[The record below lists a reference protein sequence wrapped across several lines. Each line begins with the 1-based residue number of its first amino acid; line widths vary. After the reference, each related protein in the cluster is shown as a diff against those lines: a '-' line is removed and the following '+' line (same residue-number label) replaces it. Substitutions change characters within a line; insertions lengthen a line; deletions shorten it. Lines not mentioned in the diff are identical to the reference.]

1 MTCTGNGGKMIQ
13 SIMKIGKWVKKN
25 EDSGDLIRDFIQN
38 PNEKGN
44 ISKVFEIV
52 LKHHEKG
59 FVYEKINVSEFS
71 ETRLIKYL
79 YRHGSSRGADV
90 TPTSKFAGDMEKT
103 FKKKILKCI
112 GDIEKEKTSI
122 GLTSDEQKIITQIN
136 KVLSASEKDIIISL
150 QKQLEDIDQKKGSI
164 LTLAFTGNGDKH
176 YIGDME
182 LFRKI
187 LGNKAKEKYYKK
199 HGKKSLGQ
207 DQICSVCHENQKE
220 VYGFV
225 NTYNFYTVDKPGF
238 VSGGFKQQDAW
249 KNYPVCYNCAVNL
262 EQGKKYLSENL
273 SFNFYGFNYLLIPKF
288 ITGRLI
294 EESMGILEDAFEQ
307 KASEILKSGFE
318 KKFRYRLTSAE
329 NEIFDLI
336 SEQEDYISF
345 DFLFYVEKQ
354 AALNVLLHIEDV
366 LPSRLRRLFQIK
378 AHVDQI
384 DIFKRVKPDKNTD
397 KNDEGKRLVF
407 NFGILRDFF
416 PLISKKRTYDK
427 NFLELAGKIF
437 SHKAID
443 YNFIMQAIVR
453 KIRPVFINNKST
465 EILCL
470 KGCMLLNFLA
480 ELGILSK
487 GGVKMDIKI
496 IDDLKKSFSSED
508 KTYSE
513 KIERFFSAHGGFFD
527 CAPKKACFLT
537 GVLVRKVLNI
547 QFKEKNAT
555 PFQKKL
561 HGLRLSESVMKNI
574 SKEAQAKLEQ
584 YKKNYYRELETVIS
598 QYMTVGD
605 KNWPITNDEISF
617 YFTTGMNL
625 ADLFKTEKEEE
636 DNDGSDK

>member
-1 MTCTGNGGKMIQ
+1 MIQ
-13 SIMKIGKWVKKN
+13 SIMKIGRWARKN
-25 EDSGDLIRDFIQN
+25 DDSEDLIKDFIQN

-44 ISKVFEIV
+44 ISKVFEII
-52 LKHHEKG
+52 LKQHEKD
-59 FVYEKINVSEFS
+59 FVYEKVNVSEFS
-71 ETRLIKYL
+71 ETRLMKYL
-79 YRHGSSRGADV
+79 YRHGSSRGSDV

-103 FKKKILKCI
+103 FKNKIHKCI

-122 GLTSDEQKIITQIN
+122 GLTSYEQKIITQIN
-136 KVLSASEKDIIISL
+136 KALSASEKDIIINL
-150 QKQLEDIDQKKGSI
+150 QKQLEDIDQKEGSI
-164 LTLAFTGNGDKH
+164 LTLVFSGNKGKR

-182 LFRKI
+182 LFKKI
-187 LGNKAKEKYYKK
+187 LQNKGKEKYYKK
-199 HGKKSLGQ
+199 HGKESLGQ
-207 DQICSVCHENQKE
+207 DQTCSVCHENQKE

-249 KNYPVCYNCAVNL
+249 KNYPVCCDCAVNM
-262 EQGKKYLSENL
+262 EQGKKYLNENL

-288 ITGRLI
+288 ITGKLI
-294 EESMGILEDAFEQ
+294 NESMDILEYAFEQ

-318 KKFRYRLTSAE
+318 KKFRYCLTDAE

-345 DFLFYVEKQ
+345 DFLFYAEKQ
-354 AALNVLLHIEDV
+354 AAFNILLHIEDV
-366 LPSRLRRLFQIK
+366 LPSRLKRLFRIK
-378 AHVDQI
+378 THIDQI
-384 DIFKRVKPDKNTD
+384 DIFKRVKIDKNNEAT
-397 KNDEGKRLVF
+397 RLVL

-437 SHKAID
+437 SYKPID
-443 YNFIMQAIVR
+443 YNFVMQAIVR

-470 KGCMLLNFLA
+470 KGYMLLNFLA
-480 ELGILSK
+480 ELGVLSK

-496 IDDLKKSFSSED
+496 IDDLKESFSSED

-513 KIERFFSAHGGFFD
+513 KIERFFAAHGGFFD

-547 QFKEKNAT
+547 QFKANNAT

-561 HGLRLSESVMKNI
+561 HGLILSESIIKNV

-584 YKKNYYRELETVIS
+584 YKKNYYRELETIIS
-598 QYMTVGD
+598 QYMTIGD
-605 KNWPITNDEISF
+605 KNWLITNDEISF

-625 ADLFKTEKEEE
+625 ADLFKTKKEEE
-636 DNDGSDK
+636 DNDGPDQ

>member
-1 MTCTGNGGKMIQ
+1 
-13 SIMKIGKWVKKN
+13 MKIGRWARKN
-25 EDSGDLIRDFIQN
+25 DDSENLIRNLIQN

-44 ISKVFEIV
+44 ISKVFEII
-52 LKHHEKG
+52 LKQQGEG
-59 FVYEKINVSEFS
+59 FVYEKVNVSEFS
-71 ETRLIKYL
+71 ETRLMKYL
-79 YRHGSSRGADV
+79 YRHGSSRGSDV

-103 FKKKILKCI
+103 FKNKINKCI

-122 GLTSDEQKIITQIN
+122 GLTPDEQKIITQIN
-136 KVLSASEKDIIISL
+136 KVLSASEKDIIINL
-150 QKQLEDIDQKKGSI
+150 QKQIEDIDQKEGSI
-164 LTLAFTGNGDKH
+164 LTLVFSGNKGKR

-182 LFRKI
+182 MFRTI
-187 LGNKAKEKYYKK
+187 LQNKGKEKYYKK
-199 HGKKSLGQ
+199 HGKESLGQ
-207 DQICSVCHENQKE
+207 DQTCSVCHEKQKE

-249 KNYPVCYNCAVNL
+249 KNYPVCCNCAVNM
-262 EQGKKYLSENL
+262 EQGKKYLAENL
-273 SFNFYGFNYLLIPKF
+273 SFSFYGFNYLLIPKF

-294 EESMGILEDAFEQ
+294 EESMEILEYAFEQ

-318 KKFRYRLTSAE
+318 KKFRYRLTDAE

-345 DFLFYVEKQ
+345 DFLFYAEKQ
-354 AALNVLLHIEDV
+354 AAFNILLHIEDV
-366 LPSRLRRLFQIK
+366 LPSRLKRLFQIK
-378 AHVDQI
+378 THIDQI
-384 DIFKRVKPDKNTD
+384 DIFKRVKTD
-397 KNDEGKRLVF
+397 KKDEEKRLVF
-407 NFGILRDFF
+407 NFGVLRDFF

-437 SHKAID
+437 SYKPID
-443 YNFIMQAIVR
+443 YNFVMQAIVR

-470 KGCMLLNFLA
+470 KGYMLLNFLA

-496 IDDLKKSFSSED
+496 IDDIKKSFSSED

-513 KIERFFSAHGGFFD
+513 KIERFFAAHGGFFD

-547 QFKEKNAT
+547 QFKENNAT

-561 HGLRLSESVMKNI
+561 HGLRLSESIIKNV

-584 YKKNYYRELETVIS
+584 YKKNYYYMELETIIS
-598 QYMTVGD
+598 QYMAVGN

-625 ADLFKTEKEEE
+625 ANLI
-636 DNDGSDK
+636 

>member
-1 MTCTGNGGKMIQ
+1 
-13 SIMKIGKWVKKN
+13 MKIGRWARKN
-25 EDSGDLIRDFIQN
+25 DDSEDLIRDLIQN

-44 ISKVFEIV
+44 ISKVFEIF
-52 LKHHEKG
+52 LKQQGKG
-59 FVYEKINVSEFS
+59 FVYEKVNVSEFS
-71 ETRLIKYL
+71 ETRLMKYL
-79 YRHGSSRGADV
+79 YRHGSSRGSDV
-90 TPTSKFAGDMEKT
+90 TPTSKFAGDMKKT
-103 FKKKILKCI
+103 FKNKIHKCI

-136 KVLSASEKDIIISL
+136 KALSASEKDIIINL
-150 QKQLEDIDQKKGSI
+150 QKQIADIDQKEGSI
-164 LTLAFTGNGDKH
+164 LTLVFSGNKGKR

-187 LGNKAKEKYYKK
+187 LQNKGKEKYYKK
-199 HGKKSLGQ
+199 HGKESLGQ
-207 DQICSVCHENQKE
+207 DQTCSVCHEKQKE

-249 KNYPVCYNCAVNL
+249 KNYPVCCNCAVNM
-262 EQGKKYLSENL
+262 EQGKKYLAENL
-273 SFNFYGFNYLLIPKF
+273 SFSFYGFNYLLIPKF

-294 EESMGILEDAFEQ
+294 EESMEILEYAFEQ

-318 KKFRYRLTSAE
+318 KKFRYCLTDAE
-329 NEIFDLI
+329 NEILGLI

-345 DFLFYVEKQ
+345 DFLFYAEKQ
-354 AALNVLLHIEDV
+354 AAFNILLHIEDV
-366 LPSRLRRLFQIK
+366 LPSRLKRLFQIK
-378 AHVDQI
+378 THIDQI
-384 DIFKRVKPDKNTD
+384 DIFKRVKTD
-397 KNDEGKRLVF
+397 KKDEEKRLVF
-407 NFGILRDFF
+407 NFGVLRDFF

-437 SHKAID
+437 SYKPID
-443 YNFIMQAIVR
+443 YNFVMQAIVR

-470 KGCMLLNFLA
+470 KGYMLLNFLA

-496 IDDLKKSFSSED
+496 IDDIKKSFSSED

-513 KIERFFSAHGGFFD
+513 KIERFFAAHGGFFD

-547 QFKEKNAT
+547 QFKENNAT

-561 HGLRLSESVMKNI
+561 HGLRLSESIIKNV

-584 YKKNYYRELETVIS
+584 YKKNYYRELETIIS
-598 QYMTVGD
+598 QYMTIGD

-625 ADLFKTEKEEE
+625 ADLFKTKKEEE
-636 DNDGSDK
+636 DNDGPDQ

>member
-1 MTCTGNGGKMIQ
+1 MIQ
-13 SIMKIGKWVKKN
+13 SIMKIGRWVREN
-25 EDSGDLIRDFIQN
+25 GNSEDLIRDFIQN

-44 ISKVFEIV
+44 ISKVFAIV
-52 LKHHEKG
+52 LKQQKKG
-59 FVYEKINVSEFS
+59 FVYDRVNVEEFS
-71 ETRLIKYL
+71 ETKLIKYL
-79 YRHGSSRGADV
+79 YRHGSSRGSDV

-103 FKKKILKCI
+103 FKNKIHKCI
-112 GDIEKEKTSI
+112 GDIEKEKSSI
-122 GLTSDEQKIITQIN
+122 GLTSDEQRIITQTN
-136 KVLSASEKDIIISL
+136 KALSASEKDIIISL

-164 LTLAFTGNGDKH
+164 LTLAFTGNGGKQ

-187 LGNKAKEKYYKK
+187 LQNKAKEKYYKQY
-199 HGKKSLGQ
+199 GKESLGQ
-207 DQICSVCHENQKE
+207 DQICSVCHEKQKE

-238 VSGGFKQQDAW
+238 VSGGFKQRDAW
-249 KNYPVCYNCAVNL
+249 KNYPVCYDCAVNM
-262 EQGKKYLSENL
+262 EQGKKYLTENL
-273 SFNFYGFNYLLIPKF
+273 NFSFYGFNYLLIPKF

-294 EESMGILEDAFEQ
+294 EESMDILEDAFEQ
-307 KASEILKSGFE
+307 KASELLKSGFE

-345 DFLFYVEKQ
+345 DFLFYAEKQ
-354 AALNVLLHIEDV
+354 AAFNILLHIEDV
-366 LPSRLRRLFQIK
+366 LPSMFRRLFQIK
-378 AHVDQI
+378 AHIDQI
-384 DIFKRVKPDKNTD
+384 DIFKKIKTD

-437 SHKAID
+437 SYKPID
-443 YNFIMQAIVR
+443 YNFVMQAIVR
-453 KIRPVFINNKST
+453 KIRPAFISNKST
-465 EILCL
+465 KILCL
-470 KGCMLLNFLA
+470 KGYMLLNFLA
-480 ELGILSK
+480 KLGILSK

-496 IDDLKKSFSSED
+496 IDDIKESFSSDD

-513 KIERFFSAHGGFFD
+513 KIEKFFTAHGGFFD

-547 QFKEKNAT
+547 QFKANNAT

-561 HGLRLSESVMKNI
+561 HGLRLSESIIKNV

-598 QYMTVGD
+598 QYMTAGGN
-605 KNWPITNDEISF
+605 NWLITNDEISF

-625 ADLFKTEKEEE
+625 ADLFKTKKEEE
-636 DNDGSDK
+636 DNDGPDQ

>member
-1 MTCTGNGGKMIQ
+1 
-13 SIMKIGKWVKKN
+13 MKIGKWVRKN
-25 EDSGDLIRDFIQN
+25 EDSEDLIRDFVQN

-44 ISKVFEIV
+44 ISKVFEII
-52 LKHHEKG
+52 LKQQGKG
-59 FVYEKINVSEFS
+59 FVYEKVNVSEFS
-71 ETRLIKYL
+71 ETRLMKYL
-79 YRHGSSRGADV
+79 YRHGSPRGSDV
-90 TPTSKFAGDMEKT
+90 TPTSKFAGDMKKT
-103 FKKKILKCI
+103 FKNKIYKCI
-112 GDIEKEKTSI
+112 GDIEKEKISI
-122 GLTSDEQKIITQIN
+122 GLTSDEQRIITQIN
-136 KVLSASEKDIIISL
+136 KALSASEKDIIISL
-150 QKQLEDIDQKKGSI
+150 QKQLEDIDQKEGSI
-164 LTLAFTGNGDKH
+164 LTLVFSGNEGKQ

-187 LGNKAKEKYYKK
+187 LQNKAKEKYYKK
-199 HGKKSLGQ
+199 HGTKSLGQ
-207 DQICSVCHENQKE
+207 NQICSVCHEKQKE

-225 NTYNFYTVDKPGF
+225 NTYNFYAVDKPGF

-262 EQGKKYLSENL
+262 EQGKKYINENL
-273 SFNFYGFNYLLIPKF
+273 SFSFYGFKYLLIPKF
-288 ITGRLI
+288 ITGKFV
-294 EESMGILEDAFEQ
+294 EESMEILEDAFEQ

-318 KKFRYRLTSAE
+318 KKFRYHLTSAE

-345 DFLFYVEKQ
+345 DFLFYAEKQ
-354 AALNVLLHIEDV
+354 AAFNILLHIEDV
-366 LPSRLRRLFQIK
+366 LPSRLKQLFQIK
-378 AHVDQI
+378 TRIDQI
-384 DIFKRVKPDKNTD
+384 DIFSRVKTD
-397 KNDEGKRLVF
+397 KNDEAKRLVF

-437 SHKAID
+437 SHKPID
-443 YNFIMQAIVR
+443 YNFVMQAIVR

-470 KGCMLLNFLA
+470 KGYMLLNFLA

-496 IDDLKKSFSSED
+496 IDDLKESFSSED

-513 KIERFFSAHGGFFD
+513 KIERFFSAHGDFFD

-547 QFKEKNAT
+547 QFKANNAT

-561 HGLRLSESVMKNI
+561 HGLRLSESVIKNV

-605 KNWPITNDEISF
+605 KNWQITNDEISF

-625 ADLFKTEKEEE
+625 ADLFKTKKEEE
-636 DNDGSDK
+636 DNDGPDQ

>member
-1 MTCTGNGGKMIQ
+1 MIQ
-13 SIMKIGKWVKKN
+13 SIMKIGRWARKN
-25 EDSGDLIRDFIQN
+25 DDSEDLIKDFIQN

-44 ISKVFEIV
+44 ISKVFEII
-52 LKHHEKG
+52 LKQHEKD
-59 FVYEKINVSEFS
+59 FVYEKVNVSEFS
-71 ETRLIKYL
+71 ETRLMKYL
-79 YRHGSSRGADV
+79 YRHGSSRGSDV

-103 FKKKILKCI
+103 FKNKIHKCI

-122 GLTSDEQKIITQIN
+122 GLTSYEQKIITQIN
-136 KVLSASEKDIIISL
+136 KALSASEKDIIINL
-150 QKQLEDIDQKKGSI
+150 QKQLEDIDQKEGSI
-164 LTLAFTGNGDKH
+164 LTLVFSGNKGKR

-182 LFRKI
+182 LFKKI
-187 LGNKAKEKYYKK
+187 LQNKGKEKYYKK
-199 HGKKSLGQ
+199 HGKESLGQ
-207 DQICSVCHENQKE
+207 DQTCSVCHENQKE

-249 KNYPVCYNCAVNL
+249 KNYPVCCDCAVNM
-262 EQGKKYLSENL
+262 EQGKKYLNENL

-288 ITGRLI
+288 ITGKLI
-294 EESMGILEDAFEQ
+294 NESMDILEYAFEQ

-318 KKFRYRLTSAE
+318 KKFRYCLTDAE

-345 DFLFYVEKQ
+345 DFLFYAEKQ
-354 AALNVLLHIEDV
+354 AAFNILLHIEDV
-366 LPSRLRRLFQIK
+366 LPSRLKRLFQIK
-378 AHVDQI
+378 THVDQI
-384 DIFKRVKPDKNTD
+384 DIFSRVKTGN
-397 KNDEGKRLVF
+397 NDEGKGVVF

-437 SHKAID
+437 SNKPID
-443 YNFIMQAIVR
+443 YNFVMQAIVR

-470 KGCMLLNFLA
+470 KGYMLLNFLA
-480 ELGILSK
+480 ELGVLSK

-496 IDDLKKSFSSED
+496 IDDLKESFSSED

-513 KIERFFSAHGGFFD
+513 KIERFFAAHGGFFD

-547 QFKEKNAT
+547 QFKANNAT

-561 HGLRLSESVMKNI
+561 HGLILSESIIKNV

-584 YKKNYYRELETVIS
+584 YKKNYYRELETIIS
-598 QYMTVGD
+598 QYMTIGD
-605 KNWPITNDEISF
+605 KNWLITNDEISF

-625 ADLFKTEKEEE
+625 ADLFKTKKEEE
-636 DNDGSDK
+636 DNDGPDQ

>member
-1 MTCTGNGGKMIQ
+1 MIQ
-13 SIMKIGKWVKKN
+13 SIMKIGKWVRKN
-25 EDSGDLIRDFIQN
+25 EDSEDLIRNFVQN

-44 ISKVFEIV
+44 ISKVFEII
-52 LKHHEKG
+52 LKQQGKD
-59 FVYEKINVSEFS
+59 FVYEKVNVSEFS
-71 ETRLIKYL
+71 ETRLMKYL
-79 YRHGSSRGADV
+79 YRHGSPRGSDV
-90 TPTSKFAGDMEKT
+90 TPTSKFAGDIKKT
-103 FKKKILKCI
+103 FKNKIYKCI
-112 GDIEKEKTSI
+112 NDIEKEKTSI
-122 GLTSDEQKIITQIN
+122 GLTSDEQRIITQIN
-136 KVLSASEKDIIISL
+136 KALSVSEKDIIVNL
-150 QKQLEDIDQKKGSI
+150 QKQIEDIDQKEGSI
-164 LTLAFTGNGDKH
+164 LTLVFSGNEGKQ

-182 LFRKI
+182 LFKKI
-187 LGNKAKEKYYKK
+187 LQNKGKETYYKK

-207 DQICSVCHENQKE
+207 DQICSVCHEKQKE

-249 KNYPVCYNCAVNL
+249 KNYPVCCYCAVNL
-262 EQGKKYLSENL
+262 EQGKKYLNENL
-273 SFNFYGFNYLLIPKF
+273 SFSFYGFNYLLIPKF
-288 ITGRLI
+288 ITGKLI
-294 EESMGILEDAFEQ
+294 NESMDILEDAFEQ

-345 DFLFYVEKQ
+345 DFLFYAEKQ
-354 AALNVLLHIEDV
+354 AAFNILLHIEDV
-366 LPSRLRRLFQIK
+366 LPSMFRRLFQIK
-378 AHVDQI
+378 AHIDQI
-384 DIFKRVKPDKNTD
+384 DIFSRLKTD

-437 SHKAID
+437 SYKPID
-443 YNFIMQAIVR
+443 YNFVMQAIVR
-453 KIRPVFINNKST
+453 KIRPVFIDNKST

-470 KGCMLLNFLA
+470 KGYMLLNFLA

-487 GGVKMDIKI
+487 GCVKMDIKI

-527 CAPKKACFLT
+527 CTSKKVCFLT
-537 GVLVRKVLNI
+537 GILVRYLINI
-547 QFKEKNAT
+547 QKRPPVKGGKPLSKA
-555 PFQKKL
+555 PFEKKL
-561 HGLRLSESVMKNI
+561 QGLRLNEQLIKKLSF
-574 SKEAQAKLEQ
+574 EAQNKLEQ
-584 YKKNYYRELETVIS
+584 YKENYYIKLENIIAQYFVIA
-598 QYMTVGD
+598 GL
-605 KNWPITNDEISF
+605 KWALTNDEISF

-625 ADLFKTEKEEE
+625 ADLFKTKKEEE
-636 DNDGSDK
+636 DNDGPDE

>member
-1 MTCTGNGGKMIQ
+1 MIQ
-13 SIMKIGKWVKKN
+13 SIMKIGRWARKN
-25 EDSGDLIRDFIQN
+25 DDSEDLIRDLIQN

-44 ISKVFEIV
+44 ISKVFEIF
-52 LKHHEKG
+52 LKQQGKG
-59 FVYEKINVSEFS
+59 FVYEKVNVSEFS
-71 ETRLIKYL
+71 ETRLMKYL
-79 YRHGSSRGADV
+79 YRHGSSRGSDV
-90 TPTSKFAGDMEKT
+90 TPTSKFAGDMKKT
-103 FKKKILKCI
+103 FKNKIHKCI
-112 GDIEKEKTSI
+112 GDIEKTSI

-136 KVLSASEKDIIISL
+136 KALSASEKDIIINL
-150 QKQLEDIDQKKGSI
+150 QKQIADIDQKEGSI
-164 LTLAFTGNGDKH
+164 LTLVFSGNKGKR

-187 LGNKAKEKYYKK
+187 LQNKGKEKYYKK
-199 HGKKSLGQ
+199 HGKESLGQ
-207 DQICSVCHENQKE
+207 DQTCSVCHEKQKE

-249 KNYPVCYNCAVNL
+249 KNYPVCCNCAVNM
-262 EQGKKYLSENL
+262 EQGKKYLAENL
-273 SFNFYGFNYLLIPKF
+273 SFSFYGFNYLLIPKF

-294 EESMGILEDAFEQ
+294 EESMEILEDAFEQ

-345 DFLFYVEKQ
+345 DFLFYAEKQ
-354 AALNVLLHIEDV
+354 AAFNILLHIEDV
-366 LPSRLRRLFQIK
+366 LPSMFRRLFQIK
-378 AHVDQI
+378 AHIDQI
-384 DIFKRVKPDKNTD
+384 DIFSRVKTD
-397 KNDEGKRLVF
+397 KNNEGKSLVF
-407 NFGILRDFF
+407 NFGVLRDFF

-437 SHKAID
+437 SYKPID
-443 YNFIMQAIVR
+443 YNFVMQAIAR

-470 KGCMLLNFLA
+470 KGYMLLNFLA

-487 GGVKMDIKI
+487 GGVRMDIKI
-496 IDDLKKSFSSED
+496 IDDLKESFSSED

-513 KIERFFSAHGGFFD
+513 KIERFFAAHGGFFD

-547 QFKEKNAT
+547 QFKANNAT

-561 HGLRLSESVMKNI
+561 HGLRLSESIIKNV

-584 YKKNYYRELETVIS
+584 YKKNYYRELETIIS
-598 QYMTVGD
+598 QYMTICN
-605 KNWPITNDEISF
+605 KNWQITNDEISF

-625 ADLFKTEKEEE
+625 ADLFKTKKEEE
-636 DNDGSDK
+636 DNDGPDQ

>member
-1 MTCTGNGGKMIQ
+1 
-13 SIMKIGKWVKKN
+13 MKIGKWVRKN
-25 EDSGDLIRDFIQN
+25 EDSEDLIRDFIQN

-44 ISKVFEIV
+44 ISKVFEII
-52 LKHHEKG
+52 LKQQEKN
-59 FVYEKINVSEFS
+59 FVCEKVNVSEFS
-71 ETRLIKYL
+71 ETKLMKYL
-79 YRHGSSRGADV
+79 YRHGSSRGSDV

-103 FKKKILKCI
+103 FKNKIHKCI
-112 GDIEKEKTSI
+112 ADIEKEKTSI

-136 KVLSASEKDIIISL
+136 KSLSASEKDIIINL
-150 QKQLEDIDQKKGSI
+150 QKQLEDIDQKEGSI
-164 LTLAFTGNGDKH
+164 LTLVFSGNEGKQ

-187 LGNKAKEKYYKK
+187 LQNKTKEKYYKQY
-199 HGKKSLGQ
+199 GKESLGQ
-207 DQICSVCHENQKE
+207 DQICSVCHKNQKE

-249 KNYPVCYNCAVNL
+249 KNYPVCYTCAVNL
-262 EQGKKYLSENL
+262 EQGKKYLTENL
-273 SFNFYGFNYLLIPKF
+273 NFSFYGFNYLLIPKF

-294 EESMGILEDAFEQ
+294 EESMEILEDAFEQ
-307 KASEILKSGFE
+307 RASEVLKSGFE

-345 DFLFYVEKQ
+345 DFLFYAEKQ
-354 AALNVLLHIEDV
+354 AAFNILLHIEDV
-366 LPSRLRRLFQIK
+366 LPSQLKQLFQIK
-378 AHVDQI
+378 THIDQI
-384 DIFKRVKPDKNTD
+384 DIFSRVKTD

-427 NFLELAGKIF
+427 NFLELAGKIL
-437 SHKAID
+437 SHKPID
-443 YNFIMQAIVR
+443 YNFVMQAIVR

-470 KGCMLLNFLA
+470 KGYMLLNFLA

-496 IDDLKKSFSSED
+496 IDDLKESFSSED

-527 CAPKKACFLT
+527 CASKKVCFLT
-537 GVLVRKVLNI
+537 GILVRYLINI
-547 QFKEKNAT
+547 QKRPPVKGGKPLSKA
-555 PFQKKL
+555 PFEKKL
-561 HGLRLSESVMKNI
+561 QGLRLNEQLIKKLSF
-574 SKEAQAKLEQ
+574 EAQNKLEQ
-584 YKKNYYRELETVIS
+584 YKENYYIKLENIIAQYFVIA
-598 QYMTVGD
+598 D
-605 KNWPITNDEISF
+605 LKWALTNDEISF

-625 ADLFKTEKEEE
+625 SDLFKTKKEEK
-636 DNDGSDK
+636 DNDGPDK

>member
-1 MTCTGNGGKMIQ
+1 MIQ
-13 SIMKIGKWVKKN
+13 SIMKIGKWARKN
-25 EDSGDLIRDFIQN
+25 EDSGDLIKDFIQN

-44 ISKVFEIV
+44 IDKVFEII
-52 LKHHEKG
+52 LKQQEKG
-59 FVYEKINVSEFS
+59 FVYEKVNVSEFS

-79 YRHGSSRGADV
+79 YRHGSPRGSDV
-90 TPTSKFAGDMEKT
+90 TPTSKFAGDIGKT
-103 FKKKILKCI
+103 FKNKIYKCI
-112 GDIEKEKTSI
+112 GDIEKKTSM

-136 KVLSASEKDIIISL
+136 KALSASEKDIILDL

-187 LGNKAKEKYYKK
+187 LQNKTKEKYYKQY
-199 HGKKSLGQ
+199 GKESLGQ
-207 DQICSVCHENQKE
+207 DKICSVCHENQKE

-238 VSGGFKQQDAW
+238 VSGGFKQQYAW

-262 EQGKKYLSENL
+262 EQGKKYINENL
-273 SFNFYGFNYLLIPKF
+273 SFSFYGFNYLLIPKF

-294 EESMGILEDAFEQ
+294 EESMEILEYNFEQ

-318 KKFRYRLTSAE
+318 KKFKDRLTDAE

-345 DFLFYVEKQ
+345 DFLFYAEKQ
-354 AALNVLLHIEDV
+354 AAFNIILHIEDV
-366 LPSRLRRLFQIK
+366 LPSRLSKLFQIK

-384 DIFKRVKPDKNTD
+384 DIFKRVKIDKN
-397 KNDEGKRLVF
+397 NEAKRLVF

-416 PLISKKRTYDK
+416 PIISKKRTYDK

-437 SHKAID
+437 SHKPID

-465 EILCL
+465 KILCL
-470 KGCMLLNFLA
+470 KGYMLLNFLA

-487 GGVKMDIKI
+487 GGVKMEVKI
-496 IDDLKKSFSSED
+496 IDDLKESFSSAD

-513 KIERFFSAHGGFFD
+513 KIERFFTAHVGFFD

-537 GVLVRKVLNI
+537 GVLVRYLINI
-547 QFKEKNAT
+547 QKRPPVKGGKPLPKA
-555 PFQKKL
+555 PFEKKL
-561 HGLRLSESVMKNI
+561 QGLRLNEQLIKKLSF
-574 SKEAQAKLEQ
+574 EAQNKLEQ
-584 YKKNYYRELETVIS
+584 YKENYYIKLENIIAQYFVIAAL
-598 QYMTVGD
+598 Q
-605 KNWPITNDEISF
+605 WALTNDEISF

-625 ADLFKTEKEEE
+625 ADLFKTKTEEE
-636 DNDGSDK
+636 DNDGSDQ

>member
-1 MTCTGNGGKMIQ
+1 
-13 SIMKIGKWVKKN
+13 MKIGRWARKN
-25 EDSGDLIRDFIQN
+25 DDSENLIRNLIQN

-44 ISKVFEIV
+44 ISKVFEII
-52 LKHHEKG
+52 LKQQGEG
-59 FVYEKINVSEFS
+59 FVYEKVNVSEFS
-71 ETRLIKYL
+71 ETRLMKYL
-79 YRHGSSRGADV
+79 YRHGSSRGSDV

-103 FKKKILKCI
+103 FKNKINKCI

-122 GLTSDEQKIITQIN
+122 GLTPDEQKIITQIN
-136 KVLSASEKDIIISL
+136 KALSASEKDIIINL
-150 QKQLEDIDQKKGSI
+150 QKQIEDIDQKEGSI
-164 LTLAFTGNGDKH
+164 LTLVFSGNKGKR

-182 LFRKI
+182 MFRTI
-187 LGNKAKEKYYKK
+187 LQNKGKEKYYKK
-199 HGKKSLGQ
+199 HGKESLGQ
-207 DQICSVCHENQKE
+207 DQTCSVCHEKQKE

-249 KNYPVCYNCAVNL
+249 KNYPVCCNCAVNM
-262 EQGKKYLSENL
+262 EQGKKYLAENL
-273 SFNFYGFNYLLIPKF
+273 SFSFYGFNYLLIPKF

-294 EESMGILEDAFEQ
+294 EESMEILEYAFEQ

-318 KKFRYRLTSAE
+318 KKFRYRLTDAE

-345 DFLFYVEKQ
+345 DFLFYAEKQ
-354 AALNVLLHIEDV
+354 AAFNILLHIEDV
-366 LPSRLRRLFQIK
+366 LPSRLKRLFQIK
-378 AHVDQI
+378 THIDQI
-384 DIFKRVKPDKNTD
+384 DIFKRVKTD
-397 KNDEGKRLVF
+397 KKDEEKRLVF
-407 NFGILRDFF
+407 NFGVLRDFF

-437 SHKAID
+437 SYKPID
-443 YNFIMQAIVR
+443 YNFVMQAIVR

-470 KGCMLLNFLA
+470 KGYMLLNFLA

-496 IDDLKKSFSSED
+496 IDDIKKSFSSED

-513 KIERFFSAHGGFFD
+513 KIERFFAAHGGFFD

-547 QFKEKNAT
+547 QFKENNAT

-561 HGLRLSESVMKNI
+561 HGLRLSESIIKNV

-584 YKKNYYRELETVIS
+584 YKKNYYYMELETIIS
-598 QYMTVGD
+598 QYMAVGN

-625 ADLFKTEKEEE
+625 ANLI
-636 DNDGSDK
+636 

>member
-1 MTCTGNGGKMIQ
+1 
-13 SIMKIGKWVKKN
+13 MKIGRWVRKN
-25 EDSGDLIRDFIQN
+25 EHSEDLIRDFVQN

-44 ISKVFEIV
+44 ISKVFEII
-52 LKHHEKG
+52 LKQQEKN
-59 FVYEKINVSEFS
+59 FVYEKVNVSEFS
-71 ETRLIKYL
+71 ETRLMKYL
-79 YRHGSSRGADV
+79 YRYGSSRGSDV

-103 FKKKILKCI
+103 FKNKIHKCI
-112 GDIEKEKTSI
+112 GDIEKAKTSI

-136 KVLSASEKDIIISL
+136 KVLSASEKDIIINL
-150 QKQLEDIDQKKGSI
+150 QKQLEDIDQKEGSI
-164 LTLAFTGNGDKH
+164 LTLVFSGNKGKR

-187 LGNKAKEKYYKK
+187 LQNKAKDKYYKQY
-199 HGKKSLGQ
+199 GKESLGQ
-207 DQICSVCHENQKE
+207 NQICSVCHENQKE

-225 NTYNFYTVDKPGF
+225 NTYNFYTIDKPGF

-249 KNYPVCYNCAVNL
+249 KNYPVCYNCAVNM
-262 EQGKKYLSENL
+262 EQGKKYLTENL
-273 SFNFYGFNYLLIPKF
+273 SFNFYRFNYLLIPKF
-288 ITGRLI
+288 ITGKLI
-294 EESMGILEDAFEQ
+294 EQSMEILEDAFEQ
-307 KASEILKSGFE
+307 KASEILKAGFE
-318 KKFRYRLTSAE
+318 KKFRYRLTDAE

-345 DFLFYVEKQ
+345 DFLFYAEKQ
-354 AALNVLLHIEDV
+354 AAFNILLHIEDV
-366 LPSRLRRLFQIK
+366 LPSRLKRLFQIK
-378 AHVDQI
+378 THVDQI
-384 DIFKRVKPDKNTD
+384 DIFSRVKTGN
-397 KNDEGKRLVF
+397 NDEGEGVVF

-416 PLISKKRTYDK
+416 PLISKKRTYNK

-437 SHKAID
+437 SNKPID
-443 YNFIMQAIVR
+443 YNFVMQAIAR
-453 KIRPVFINNKST
+453 KIRPVFINNNINNKST

-470 KGCMLLNFLA
+470 KGYMLLHFLA

-487 GGVKMDIKI
+487 GGVRMDIKI
-496 IDDLKKSFSSED
+496 IDDLKESFSSED

-513 KIERFFSAHGGFFD
+513 KIERFFTAHGGFFD

-547 QFKEKNAT
+547 QFKANNAT

-561 HGLRLSESVMKNI
+561 HGLRLSESIIKNI

-584 YKKNYYRELETVIS
+584 YKKNYYREIETIIS

-605 KNWPITNDEISF
+605 KNWLITNDEISF

-625 ADLFKTEKEEE
+625 ADLFKTKKEEE
-636 DNDGSDK
+636 DNDGTDQ

>member
-1 MTCTGNGGKMIQ
+1 MIQ
-13 SIMKIGKWVKKN
+13 SIMKIGKWVRKN
-25 EDSGDLIRDFIQN
+25 EDSEDLIRDFIQN

-44 ISKVFEIV
+44 ISKVFEII
-52 LKHHEKG
+52 LKQQGKG
-59 FVYEKINVSEFS
+59 FVYEKVNVSEFS
-71 ETRLIKYL
+71 ETRLMKYL
-79 YRHGSSRGADV
+79 YRHGSPRGSDV
-90 TPTSKFAGDMEKT
+90 TPTSKFAGDMKKT
-103 FKKKILKCI
+103 FKNKIHKCI
-112 GDIEKEKTSI
+112 ADIEKEKSSI
-122 GLTSDEQKIITQIN
+122 GLTSDEQRIITQIN
-136 KVLSASEKDIIISL
+136 KALSASEKDIIISL
-150 QKQLEDIDQKKGSI
+150 QKQLEDIDQKEGSI
-164 LTLAFTGNGDKH
+164 LTLVFTGNSGKQ
-176 YIGDME
+176 YIGDMN

-187 LGNKAKEKYYKK
+187 LQNKAKEKYYKK

-207 DQICSVCHENQKE
+207 NQICSVCHESQKE

-225 NTYNFYTVDKPGF
+225 NTYNFYAVDKPGF
-238 VSGGFKQQDAW
+238 VSGGFKQQNAW
-249 KNYPVCYNCAVNL
+249 KNYPVCYTCAVNL
-262 EQGKKYLSENL
+262 EQGKKYLTENL
-273 SFNFYGFNYLLIPKF
+273 NFSFYGFNYLLIPKF

-294 EESMGILEDAFEQ
+294 EGSMEILEDAFEQ

-345 DFLFYVEKQ
+345 DFLFYAEKQ
-354 AALNVLLHIEDV
+354 AAFNILLHIEDV
-366 LPSRLRRLFQIK
+366 LPSMFRRLFQIK
-378 AHVDQI
+378 AHIDQI
-384 DIFKRVKPDKNTD
+384 DVFSRVKTD
-397 KNDEGKRLVF
+397 KNDEAKRLVF

-437 SHKAID
+437 SHKPID
-443 YNFIMQAIVR
+443 YNFVMQAIVR

-470 KGCMLLNFLA
+470 KGYMLLNFLA

-496 IDDLKKSFSSED
+496 IGDLKESFSSED

-513 KIERFFSAHGGFFD
+513 KIERFFSAHGDFFD

-547 QFKEKNAT
+547 QFKANNAT

-561 HGLRLSESVMKNI
+561 HGLRLSESIIKNV

-584 YKKNYYRELETVIS
+584 YKKNYYRELETIIS
-598 QYMTVGD
+598 QYMTIGD
-605 KNWPITNDEISF
+605 KNWQITNNEISF

-625 ADLFKTEKEEE
+625 ADLFKTKKEEE
-636 DNDGSDK
+636 DNDGPDQ

>member
-1 MTCTGNGGKMIQ
+1 MIQ
-13 SIMKIGKWVKKN
+13 SIMKIGRWARKN
-25 EDSGDLIRDFIQN
+25 DDSEDLIKDFIQN

-44 ISKVFEIV
+44 ISKVFEII
-52 LKHHEKG
+52 LKQHEKD
-59 FVYEKINVSEFS
+59 FVYEKVNVSEFS
-71 ETRLIKYL
+71 ETRLMKYL
-79 YRHGSSRGADV
+79 YRHGSSRGSDV

-103 FKKKILKCI
+103 FKNKIHKCI

-122 GLTSDEQKIITQIN
+122 GLTSYEQKIITQIN
-136 KVLSASEKDIIISL
+136 KALSASEKDIIINL
-150 QKQLEDIDQKKGSI
+150 QKQLEDIDQKEGSI
-164 LTLAFTGNGDKH
+164 LTLVFSGNKGKR

-182 LFRKI
+182 LFKKI
-187 LGNKAKEKYYKK
+187 LQNKGKEKYYKK
-199 HGKKSLGQ
+199 HGKESLGQ
-207 DQICSVCHENQKE
+207 DQTCSVCHENQKE

-249 KNYPVCYNCAVNL
+249 KNYPVCCDCAVNM
-262 EQGKKYLSENL
+262 EQGKKYLNENL

-288 ITGRLI
+288 ITGKLI
-294 EESMGILEDAFEQ
+294 NESMDILEYAFEQ

-318 KKFRYRLTSAE
+318 KKFRYCLTDAE

-345 DFLFYVEKQ
+345 DFLFYAEKQ
-354 AALNVLLHIEDV
+354 AAFNILLHIEDV
-366 LPSRLRRLFQIK
+366 LPSRLKRLFRIK
-378 AHVDQI
+378 THIDQI
-384 DIFKRVKPDKNTD
+384 DIFKRVKIDKNNEAT
-397 KNDEGKRLVF
+397 RLVL

-437 SHKAID
+437 SYKPID
-443 YNFIMQAIVR
+443 YNFVMQAIVR

-470 KGCMLLNFLA
+470 KGYMLLNFLA
-480 ELGILSK
+480 ELGVLSK

-496 IDDLKKSFSSED
+496 IDDLKESFSSED

-513 KIERFFSAHGGFFD
+513 KIERFFAAHGGFFD

-547 QFKEKNAT
+547 QFKANNAT

-561 HGLRLSESVMKNI
+561 HGLILSESIIKNV

-584 YKKNYYRELETVIS
+584 YKKNYYRELETIIS
-598 QYMTVGD
+598 QYMTIGD
-605 KNWPITNDEISF
+605 KNWLITNDEISF
-617 YFTTGMNL
+617 YFT
-625 ADLFKTEKEEE
+625 
-636 DNDGSDK
+636 